1 MINRKRNI
9 VDKVFYDKFADIA
22 NPIKQRVYIII
33 YNYLE
38 I

>member
-9 VDKVFYDKFADIA
+9 VDKVFYNKFPDIA
-22 NPIKQRVYIII
+22 NPIKQRFYHIM